1 MFKGPLEDRIAIRE
15 LCETYADA
23 VVRADADDWGK
34 VWTEDAHWDLMGNKV
49 DGRQAIVAFW
59 KQAMSGLE
67 AVSFQCMPSSLEID
81 GDRASGRCQTQE
93 YMKIKD
99 GTTRAIGGLYEDKMV
114 RVDGEWLFSERVY
127 RIVAEYKTPN
137 DQTGGA

>member
-15 LCETYADA
+15 LAETYADA
-23 VVRADADDWGK
+23 VVRADAGDWGK
-34 VWTEDAHWDLMGNKV
+34 VWTEDAHWDLMGNTV
-49 DGRQAIVAFW
+49 DGREAIVAFW

-67 AVSFQCMPSSLEID
+67 AVSFQCMPSSLEVN

-99 GTTRAIGGLYEDKMV
+99 GTTRAIGGLYEDEMI
-114 RVDGEWLFSERVY
+114 RQDGVWLFSKRVY
-127 RIVAEYKTPN
+127 RIVAEFQPAKS
-137 DQTGGA
+137 QTGDA